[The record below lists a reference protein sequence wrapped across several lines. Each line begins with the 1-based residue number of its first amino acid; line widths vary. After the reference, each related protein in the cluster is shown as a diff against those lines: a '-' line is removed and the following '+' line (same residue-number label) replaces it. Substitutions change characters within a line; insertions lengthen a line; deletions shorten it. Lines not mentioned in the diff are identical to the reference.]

1 MRKFCKKTTAFALVV
16 AMLLAGV
23 PSLSFADE
31 PADPKMILRMGS
43 DYYTSGEEY
52 TAEIMVYNVDF
63 YVAGFSLGF
72 DTAATKLADSAVE
85 FNGYSGGKGIFDIVA
100 TDMNETDGRINA
112 VFFVSPMATESPV
125 IPSPTNENA
134 KLASVGNDGLSLGKV
149 KFVSLKDAPA
159 SVEFVKIADS
169 VDFNDKAY
177 VLSYN
182 GKTPEDV
189 TLSVEYETTPLAD
202 AEAFMETVEKIGEVT
217 LEDENLIKS
226 AYSEYEDLS
235 DLSKKIADSA
245 KTTLDDAKEAFDK
258 LSAEMGDEEVAKKVI
273 EDLKILS
280 EMEPDNLGEMESA
293 INTISSGYE
302 ALTDAQKEIVNKEVN
317 AEEIISS
324 AKKRYEEYLAAHALE
339 KAIRAMQE
347 IMSDEEITEEDKEKV
362 TEAKALYDKLTD
374 KQKAEIDPE
383 LVKALEDA
391 LEKIGG
397 TEEEYVL
404 GDVDG
409 NKKVNALDATQIL
422 RFANNKS
429 SVLSGVENTDV
440 LFKAADVDGNGKIN
454 ALDATQI
461 LRFANNKSSV
471 LTK

>member
-1 MRKFCKKTTAFALVV
+1 
-16 AMLLAGV
+16 
-23 PSLSFADE
+23 
-31 PADPKMILRMGS
+31 
-43 DYYTSGEEY
+43 
-52 TAEIMVYNVDF
+52 
-63 YVAGFSLGF
+63 
-72 DTAATKLADSAVE
+72 
-85 FNGYSGGKGIFDIVA
+85 
-100 TDMNETDGRINA
+100 
-112 VFFVSPMATESPV
+112 
-125 IPSPTNENA
+125 
-134 KLASVGNDGLSLGKV
+134 
-149 KFVSLKDAPA
+149 
-159 SVEFVKIADS
+159 
-169 VDFNDKAY
+169 
-177 VLSYN
+177 
-182 GKTPEDV
+182 
-189 TLSVEYETTPLAD
+189 
-202 AEAFMETVEKIGEVT
+202 
-217 LEDENLIKS
+217 
-226 AYSEYEDLS
+226 
-235 DLSKKIADSA
+235 
-245 KTTLDDAKEAFDK
+245 
-258 LSAEMGDEEVAKKVI
+258 MGDEEVAKKVI

-324 AKKRYEEYLAAHALE
+324 AKKRYEEYLAALALE

-429 SVLSGVENTDV
+429 SVL
-440 LFKAADVDGNGKIN
+440 
-454 ALDATQI
+454 
-461 LRFANNKSSV
+461 
-471 LTK
+471 TK